1 MSTITISDSV
11 DAIMRE
17 LSYQDTRQALKDSLT
32 TEILARIS
40 SYKSEVMHFNER
52 YGKPF
57 DEIVKECRSKDE
69 DFSLYDDIMA
79 WEFAIEGMAYWEN
92 KLKELHRDL

>member
-17 LSYQDTRQALKDSLT
+17 LSYQDPRQALKDSLT

-57 DEIVKECRSKDE
+57 EEIAKECRSK
-69 DFSLYDDIMA
+69 FRPVAGTGAMGYFPGSLA
-79 WEFAIEGMAYWEN
+79 
-92 KLKELHRDL
+92 